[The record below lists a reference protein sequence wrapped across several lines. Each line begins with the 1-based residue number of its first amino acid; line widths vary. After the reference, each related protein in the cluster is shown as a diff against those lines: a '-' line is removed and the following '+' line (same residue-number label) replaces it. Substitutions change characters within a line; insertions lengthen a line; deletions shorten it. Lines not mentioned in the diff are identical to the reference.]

1 MSIVK
6 LYTVLILTCTLVGT
20 VLAFRP
26 AAEDI
31 EHQQMVDKVRE
42 RNKQRKQLEDDLIF
56 LRDYDRA
63 NGYEV
68 FYGQFG
74 L

>member
-6 LYTVLILTCTLVGT
+6 IYTVLILMCTAVGT
-20 VLAFRP
+20 VIAFRP
-26 AAEDI
+26 CAEDI

-42 RNKQRKQLEDDLIF
+42 RNEQRKQLEDDLIF